1 MAEVSAMMDNNSPAG
16 PPSGGNLSTVVI
28 EDVDSHLAKKGPKHL
43 RFKGDPEML
52 TALVANSTATAT
64 ILQIRDEELWDPC
77 QVKTPILL
85 TERPLDP
92 GGIQIQEIVLFRTAP
107 NDGAI
112 EPVASTFNLCT
123 YCSTGSMRRLHG
135 GPHDIYLCTYCSTGS
150 IMREHGGPND
160 RAIEPVAF
168 TLKMLANPAS
178 DDE

>member
-16 PPSGGNLSTVVI
+16 SPLGGILSTVVI
-28 EDVDSHLAKKGPKHL
+28 EDVDCHLAKKGPKHL
-43 RFKGDPEML
+43 RFEGDPEMV

-64 ILQIRDEELWDPC
+64 ILQIRDEDLWDPC

-123 YCSTGSMRRLHG
+123 YCSTGS
-135 GPHDIYLCTYCSTGS
+135 

-160 RAIEPVAF
+160 RAIEPVTF

-178 DDE
+178 DDGVIEPLH